1 MRLSPAGRAAAVL
14 LFLLLSSCASVAV
27 RFPEIP
33 PAPETSDLQRL
44 LAEGARWALG
54 RRRLIV
60 RGRSFNYDC
69 TGVILA
75 IYWYAGI
82 DLSRDFEDF
91 SGNGVTRLYR
101 SLERRNLL
109 YSSPRP
115 VTGDV
120 IFWDNTY
127 DRNGDGLWNDPLTHA
142 GMVLRSHP
150 DGGIEFVHLN
160 HSRGIVIES
169 MNLLEPDAYKKVVW
183 GQVRIFNSPIRLRE
197 PGRPHPPRWL
207 AGQLYR
213 VLGMGYLF

>member
-1 MRLSPAGRAAAVL
+1 MRLCPAGRAAPLLLFVL
-14 LFLLLSSCASVAV
+14 LFSCTSMVAY
-27 RFPEIP
+27 FPEIP
-33 PAPETSDLQRL
+33 PSPEISDIQRQ

-54 RRRLIV
+54 RRHLVV
-60 RGRSFNYDC
+60 RGRTFNYDC

-82 DLSRDFEDF
+82 DLGRDFEDF
-91 SGNGVTRLYR
+91 TGNGVTRLYR
-101 SLERRNLL
+101 SLERENLL
-109 YSSPRP
+109 YTSTRP

-142 GMVLRSHP
+142 GMVLRSYP
-150 DGGIEFVHLN
+150 DGIIEYVHLN
-160 HSRGIVIES
+160 YSRGIVIDS
-169 MNLLEPDAYKKVVW
+169 MNLLDPDLHQKVVR
-183 GQVRIFNSPIRLRE
+183 GTLRIVNSPIRLRE
-197 PGRPHPPRWL
+197 AGRPHPPQWL